1 MLRHQLCNVTLA
13 PVSNQQRW
21 DVGKAQNNDQKQ
33 SGFRANTRFV
43 PKQSRMGVDFIESHK

>member
-21 DVGKAQNNDQKQ
+21 DVGKAQNNDQEQ